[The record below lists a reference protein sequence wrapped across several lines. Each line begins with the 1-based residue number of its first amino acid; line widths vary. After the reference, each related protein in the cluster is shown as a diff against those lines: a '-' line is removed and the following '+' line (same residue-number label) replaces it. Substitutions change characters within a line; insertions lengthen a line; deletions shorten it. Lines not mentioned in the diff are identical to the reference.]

1 MEMEIPMRKTHLF
14 AGVAAT
20 LFLATGI
27 GMWAASTQARVAPV
41 LQVESPSILE
51 ITLRAG
57 DLPTAH
63 DADYTFVF

>member
-1 MEMEIPMRKTHLF
+1 MEREIPMRKTQLF
-14 AGVAAT
+14 ASVAAT
-20 LFLATGI
+20 LILATGF
-27 GMWAASTQARVAPV
+27 GMWAASTQARVAV
-41 LQVESPSILE
+41 AKVESPSILE